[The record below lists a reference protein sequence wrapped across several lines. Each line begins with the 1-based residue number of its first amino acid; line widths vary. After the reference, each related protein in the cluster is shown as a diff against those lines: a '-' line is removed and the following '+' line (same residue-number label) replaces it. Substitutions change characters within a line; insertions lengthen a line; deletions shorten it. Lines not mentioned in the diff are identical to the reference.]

1 MLPLESGRDR
11 EFDSR
16 VKFELVT
23 KQGWKQWVGFNACY
37 SQWPAALLNFI
48 MDGPWEGADDIFIH
62 FQFCRVFLREM
73 RATYWTTG
81 SEEVWNNYW
90 HGFCQQ
96 MAERSLYRQPC
107 LEWWDARGCG
117 CSPATNSTRVAAA
130 FLLPVRTHEDRE

>member
-1 MLPLESGRDR
+1 MKKRKPPSWDSRPGAAWRRAARNGLFHPLQASCRVERGTVLPLESGRDR

-81 SEEVWNNYW
+81 SEEMWNNYW
-90 HGFCQQ
+90 YGFCQ
-96 MAERSLYRQPC
+96 
-107 LEWWDARGCG
+107 
-117 CSPATNSTRVAAA
+117 
-130 FLLPVRTHEDRE
+130 